1 MMDRVKAPETPMETK
16 HRMTEHAVPLL
27 PDRAAAGARILL
39 LDDEPANVEFLHH
52 VLHRQGYGAL
62 VASMDGLEAA
72 DHLDEVRP
80 DLVVLDLMMP
90 GFDGYQFMER
100 LRAWLPED
108 DYVPVLVVTAD
119 TSAETRRRALAAGAA
134 DFLTKP
140 LSPAEIRLRVRNLLH
155 TRFLHGALRGQ
166 NARLE
171 ERVEERTAELDE
183 ARQEILDRLARA
195 AEFRDDDTGQHTQRV
210 GRLAGRV
217 ARVLGLEDDHV
228 ELIRKA
234 APLHDVGKI
243 GIPDSILLKE
253 GRLSA
258 EERALMETHT
268 AIGAR
273 ILSGS
278 RYPLLQLAEEIALS
292 HHERWD
298 GAGYP
303 NGLSGSE
310 IPLSGRIVAVAD
322 VFDSLTHVRPYKHAW
337 TVRETLA
344 EFRAEAGR
352 QFDPELVE
360 VLLRVAPEVG
370 ALESSAAVV
379 AEHAPQ
385 TRGQLEA
392 RLRALEVER
401 EDVNRRIRNLR
412 RRLARDSTA
421 DRVQA

>member
-1 MMDRVKAPETPMETK
+1 METK
-16 HRMTEHAVPLL
+16 HRMTDYAVPLL
-27 PDRAAAGARILL
+27 PDRAAADARILL

-62 VASMDGLEAA
+62 VCSMDGLEAA
-72 DHLDEVRP
+72 DHLDQVRP

-119 TSAETRRRALAAGAA
+119 TSAETSRRALAAGAS

-217 ARVLGLEDDHV
+217 AQVLGLDDDHV
-228 ELIRKA
+228 DLIRKA

-258 EERALMETHT
+258 EERTLMETHT

-303 NGLSGSE
+303 HGLSGSK

-322 VFDSLTHVRPYKHAW
+322 VFDSLTHVRPYKRAW

-370 ALESSAAVV
+370 TLESSVAVV
-379 AEHAPQ
+379 AAPEPP

-392 RLRALEVER
+392 RLRALEAER

-412 RRLARDSTA
+412 RRLARDSEA
-421 DRVQA
+421 DKVQA